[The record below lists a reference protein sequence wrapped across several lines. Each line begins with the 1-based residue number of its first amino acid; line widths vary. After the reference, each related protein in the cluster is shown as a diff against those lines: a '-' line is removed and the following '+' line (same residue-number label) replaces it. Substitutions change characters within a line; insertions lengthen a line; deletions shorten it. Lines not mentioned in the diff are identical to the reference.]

1 MTIRS
6 AGCSSWYIVVLLAA
20 WSSQMPPCPPSE
32 LGGSAHSCIHRR
44 NKMVAVAGVVRSRHP
59 RMVLYVASPQWR
71 GAAATFVA
79 RERLVVGGLAW
90 PTAHN
95 HMSLG
100 PSGMLPGTTMN
111 STPWLVNRCISYL
124 RLSLD
129 RRSVTFCRRCIAPIG
144 SYFGIGRAA
153 LERCVTLCLLPPVRA
168 ERQLR
173 RRNDCAA
180 YHHSLLAWVRAL

>member
-1 MTIRS
+1 M
-6 AGCSSWYIVVLLAA
+6 VVADA
-20 WSSQMPPCPPSE
+20 PIE
-32 LGGSAHSCIHRR
+32 NNSCRR
-44 NKMVAVAGVVRSRHP
+44 WCCAQSNPLYGLVRR
-59 RMVLYVASPQWR
+59 LPQSR
-71 GAAATFVA
+71 GATTTFVA

-111 STPWLVNRCISYL
+111 STPWLVNRCISYS
-124 RLSLD
+124 RLCLD
-129 RRSVTFCRRCIAPIG
+129 RRSVTFCRLCVAPTG

-168 ERQLR
+168 ERRLR

-180 YHHSLLAWVRAL
+180 YHHSLLAWRAGLVGSGASVDLQMP